1 MWSIGSGVL
10 GKRKRK
16 IGEKP
21 EKEKYGSRLVWELG
35 EKKKEKWKR
44 RDGEMGGAMSQGR
57 EKKRNRMGKK
67 KKTKWEKNKK

>member
-57 EKKRNRMGKK
+57 EKKKKQNGEEEEDQMGKK
-67 KKTKWEKNKK
+67 